1 LGRYKE
7 IFYQR
12 NRAASR
18 EIFLM
23 KIGAHVSIAGGFDQ
37 AQRRIKEM
45 GGNCL
50 QIFSSSPRG
59 WSLPDPKVNF
69 RFDLSPVYF
78 HASYLINLADK
89 GEIGRKSGQSL
100 IAQLNLAPR
109 LGVKGSVVHLGSGL
123 LDEVLFNNLNE
134 VLKKTPPETLFIIE
148 NSGTRK
154 IGRTMEE
161 IKKILDRLDNPRV
174 RVCLDT
180 CHLFAAGIR
189 FEEME
194 KLPFLD
200 RVELIHLNDS
210 RDPFGSGR
218 DRHENIGQ
226 GQIGLENFRMIV
238 NHPKLKHLPFILEV
252 PGFADRGPDEQN
264 IQIIKKLKR

>member
-1 LGRYKE
+1 
-7 IFYQR
+7 
-12 NRAASR
+12 
-18 EIFLM
+18 M

-59 WSLPDPKVNF
+59 WSLPDSKINF
-69 RFDLSPVYF
+69 RFSLSPVYF

-89 GEIGRKSGQSL
+89 REIGRKSKQSL
-100 IAQLNLAPR
+100 IAELNLAAK
-109 LGVKGSVVHLGSGL
+109 LGVKGSVVHLGSGFI
-123 LDEVLFNNLNE
+123 DEILFNNIREILE
-134 VLKKTPPETLFIIE
+134 KTPPETLFIIE
-148 NSGTRK
+148 NAGNKK
-154 IGRTMEE
+154 IGRTMGEMEE
-161 IKKILDRLDNPRV
+161 ILKMLGSPRV

-194 KLPFLD
+194 KLSFFD
-200 RVELIHLNDS
+200 KVELIHLNDS

-226 GQIGLENFRMIV
+226 GKIGLEDFKMIV
-238 NHPKLKHLPFILEV
+238 NNPNLSHLPFILEV
-252 PGFADRGPDEQN
+252 PGFDNNGPDKQN
-264 IQIIKKLKR
+264 IQIVKRLFAISMP